1 MRFWTSF
8 DFVARYIRSRYFLK
22 MGGNKGRKILIQTRI
37 RYRFI
42 DKKQEPE
49 NAMWGILR
57 EKSILYVPK
66 EDLGEDKYVMES

>member
-1 MRFWTSF
+1 
-8 DFVARYIRSRYFLK
+8 

-42 DKKQEPE
+42 DKKQAPE
-49 NAMWGILR
+49 KAMRAIPR
-57 EKSILYVPK
+57 EKRIPYVLK